1 MDDLIS
7 LGETLQQASS
17 ALVGDDLPDPDDS
30 RSSSGSSPV
39 IQLVVLGAPGAG
51 KSAVLN
57 TLIGHAVLPTAE
69 GGATRFPVLVDLQ
82 RDPNL
87 GVGSVRA
94 SLGPRANMRKP
105 SEVRQ
110 ALVADMAQAKSKSR
124 SRQEAHLV
132 LRSPIAPPM
141 RMADLPGVERSSDL
155 DGTLQDNV
163 ANQDA
168 IILVVVSA
176 TRVKDSLKL
185 LRVAHDIDRDGARS
199 IGVITQFERVVADKP
214 AAKLA
219 LELLQGQGAAM
230 AQDYPWVAVMGQP
243 LGDKDTDAPMD
254 EAWAGEQK
262 ALLSVMRALGVK
274 GMEGAMGRDALL
286 RMIARTMRRKMKEK
300 IPRIMAGLES
310 RSVDVE
316 SELLRLGESL
326 VSNLQGSRAVALEL
340 CRGFETRFIEN
351 LDGSEG
357 GGSQM
362 VEKFVG
368 TLPLRFRGLPLDEMF
383 NFDNV
388 KKVVAEA
395 DGYQPYVISPEKG
408 LRLLIKRSLNLAK
421 QPGLDC
427 VDEVHKILLDIVV
440 AAASTAPSLV
450 RFPPMKKELV
460 AIASAAL
467 DEYRAEAKVMVTA
480 LVDMERVFIPATHFI
495 EAEYKRQETLFKGM
509 SNARKSVT
517 RAGEGRFGSFMSSM
531 GRKKDAP
538 APPPPSASFSAA
550 ASQPQEPPREL
561 AGFLWKVSSKGGW
574 SKRWFALS
582 DKTARLYYV
591 KKPDEKT
598 PRGVIPLEDCIV
610 EDNLSPEEVPS
621 ASDLKSGSPS
631 AQSLSFKISNRTPYK
646 TVVKVHNS
654 LILRADSLAE
664 KQQWVQRLRSHTK
677 AFKEAPSPP
686 PEAAGGEGDDAGGA
700 DGERH
705 EGENGPGGVPPAPGL
720 QGGPG
725 GGVAGGGT
733 SGW

>member
-17 ALVGDDLPDPDDS
+17 ALVGDDLPDPEDS
-30 RSSSGSSPV
+30 RSSSASSSPV

-69 GGATRFPVLVDLQ
+69 GGATRFPILVDLQ

-87 GVGSVRA
+87 GAGSIRA

-110 ALVADMAQAKSKSR
+110 ALVADMGQAKSKSR
-124 SRQEAHLV
+124 NRQEAHLI
-132 LRSPIAPPM
+132 LRSPIAPPI
-141 RMADLPGVERSSDL
+141 RVTDLPGVERSSDL

-163 ANQDA
+163 ANQGA
-168 IILVVVSA
+168 IILVVIAA

-185 LRVAHDIDRDGARS
+185 LRLAHDIDRDGARS
-199 IGVITQFERVVADKP
+199 IGVITQFERVVTDKA

-230 AQDYPWVAVMGQP
+230 AQDYPWVPVLGQP
-243 LGDKDTDAPMD
+243 LGDADTDAPMD
-254 EAWAGEQK
+254 EAWQAEQK
-262 ALLSVMRALGVK
+262 ALASVMRALGVK
-274 GMEGAMGRDALL
+274 GMEGSMGRDALL
-286 RMIARTMRRKMKEK
+286 RMIARTMRRQMKEK

-326 VSNLQGSRAVALEL
+326 ISDLQGSRAVALEL
-340 CRGFETRFIEN
+340 CRGFETCFIEH
-351 LDGSEG
+351 LDGCEG

-495 EAEYKRQETLFKGM
+495 EAEYKRQETLFKEM
-509 SNARKSVT
+509 TNARKSAS
-517 RAGEGRFGSFMSSM
+517 RAGEGRFGSFML
-531 GRKKDAP
+531 GRKKEAP
-538 APPPPSASFSAA
+538 PPPPPSASFSAA
-550 ASQPQEPPREL
+550 AAAAPSQPQEPQREL

-582 DKTARLYYV
+582 DKTAR
-591 KKPDEKT
+591 
-598 PRGVIPLEDCIV
+598 
-610 EDNLSPEEVPS
+610 
-621 ASDLKSGSPS
+621 
-631 AQSLSFKISNRTPYK
+631 
-646 TVVKVHNS
+646 
-654 LILRADSLAE
+654 
-664 KQQWVQRLRSHTK
+664 
-677 AFKEAPSPP
+677 
-686 PEAAGGEGDDAGGA
+686 
-700 DGERH
+700 
-705 EGENGPGGVPPAPGL
+705 
-720 QGGPG
+720 
-725 GGVAGGGT
+725 
-733 SGW
+733 

>member
-30 RSSSGSSPV
+30 RSSSASSSPV
-39 IQLVVLGAPGAG
+39 IQLVVLGAP
-51 KSAVLN
+51 
-57 TLIGHAVLPTAE
+57 PTAE

-87 GVGSVRA
+87 GVGSIRA

-124 SRQEAHLV
+124 NRQEAHLI
-132 LRSPIAPPM
+132 LRSPIAGLSQDCLCSLFTLHLQLAFHTTSYHPSCFLLKPLHVSFPRPSM
-141 RMADLPGVERSSDL
+141 RMGVSPTLPPL
-155 DGTLQDNV
+155 QLQDNV
-163 ANQDA
+163 SNQEA
-168 IILVVVSA
+168 IILVVISA

-185 LRVAHDIDRDGARS
+185 LRLAHDIDRDGARS
-199 IGVITQFERVVADKP
+199 IGVITQFERVVSDKA

-230 AQDYPWVAVMGQP
+230 AQDYPWVPVLGQP
-243 LGDKDTDAPMD
+243 LGDANTDAPMD
-254 EAWAGEQK
+254 EAWQGEQK
-262 ALLSVMRALGVK
+262 ALASVMRALGVK
-274 GMEGAMGRDALL
+274 GMEGSMGRDALL
-286 RMIARTMRRKMKEK
+286 RMIARTMRSKMKEK
-300 IPRIMAGLES
+300 IPRIMAGLESCSVDVESELLRLGDSLISDTAGLSSWSQLLLFTHSFMPLSHTTISPPHSLES

-326 VSNLQGSRAVALEL
+326 ISDLQGSRAVALEL
-340 CRGFETRFIEN
+340 CRGFETRFIEH
-351 LDGSEG
+351 LDGCEG

-427 VDEVHKILLDIVV
+427 VDEVRNGSQGRLCERCDPGEMRCLPRSSSAIKRSLNLAKQPGLDCVDEVHKILLDIVV

-450 RFPPMKKELV
+450 RFPPMKKELVAIASAALDEYRAEAKVMEMVFIPALHTPFFPCFYLSIAAGCNRVSSVGRLVAIASAALDEYRAEAKVMVMALVDMERLV

-495 EAEYKRQETLFKGM
+495 EAEYKRQETLFKEM
-509 SNARKSVT
+509 TNARKSAS
-517 RAGEGRFGSFMSSM
+517 RAVR
-531 GRKKDAP
+531 
-538 APPPPSASFSAA
+538 
-550 ASQPQEPPREL
+550 
-561 AGFLWKVSSKGGW
+561 KGGW
-574 SKRWFALS
+574 ES
-582 DKTARLYYV
+582 Y
-591 KKPDEKT
+591 
-598 PRGVIPLEDCIV
+598 
-610 EDNLSPEEVPS
+610 EES
-621 ASDLKSGSPS
+621 
-631 AQSLSFKISNRTPYK
+631 R
-646 TVVKVHNS
+646 VHG
-654 LILRADSLAE
+654 
-664 KQQWVQRLRSHTK
+664 K
-677 AFKEAPSPP
+677 
-686 PEAAGGEGDDAGGA
+686 
-700 DGERH
+700 
-705 EGENGPGGVPPAPGL
+705 
-720 QGGPG
+720 
-725 GGVAGGGT
+725 
-733 SGW
+733 

>member
-1 MDDLIS
+1 MSSLQWFPSVSPFTPRATPRATPCATPCAGGKRYDDPIPDRLTTLLKFDQQTWHLLPPPLAS
-7 LGETLQQASS
+7 LQ
-17 ALVGDDLPDPDDS
+17 
-30 RSSSGSSPV
+30 
-39 IQLVVLGAPGAG
+39 GAG

-57 TLIGHAVLPTAE
+57 TLIGHAVLVSYCVGVVRRLRHLTPQLLSCHSDVSRVQSSSVQSDVRGMSRPALHRSATAMNPTAE
-69 GGATRFPVLVDLQ
+69 GGATRFPILVDLQ

-87 GVGSVRA
+87 GAGSIRA

-110 ALVADMAQAKSKSR
+110 ALVADMGQAKSKSR
-124 SRQEAHLV
+124 NRQEAHLI
-132 LRSPIAPPM
+132 LRSPIAPPI
-141 RMADLPGVERSSDL
+141 RVTDLPGVERSSDL

-163 ANQDA
+163 ANQGA
-168 IILVVVSA
+168 IILVVIAA

-185 LRVAHDIDRDGARS
+185 LRLAHDIDRDGARS
-199 IGVITQFERVVADKP
+199 IGVITQFERVVTDKA

-230 AQDYPWVAVMGQP
+230 AQDYPWVPVLGQP
-243 LGDKDTDAPMD
+243 LGDADTDAPMD
-254 EAWAGEQK
+254 EAWQAEQK
-262 ALLSVMRALGVK
+262 ALASVMRALGVK
-274 GMEGAMGRDALL
+274 GMEGSMGRDALL
-286 RMIARTMRRKMKEK
+286 RMIARTMRRQMKEK

-326 VSNLQGSRAVALEL
+326 ISDLQGSRAVALEL
-340 CRGFETRFIEN
+340 CRGFETCFIEH
-351 LDGSEG
+351 LDGCEG

-495 EAEYKRQETLFKGM
+495 EAEYKRQETLFKEM
-509 SNARKSVT
+509 TNARKSAS
-517 RAGEGRFGSFMSSM
+517 RAGEGRFGSFML
-531 GRKKDAP
+531 GRKKEAP
-538 APPPPSASFSAA
+538 PPPPPSASFSAA
-550 ASQPQEPPREL
+550 AAAAAPSQPQEPQREL

-582 DKTARLYYV
+582 DKTAR
-591 KKPDEKT
+591 
-598 PRGVIPLEDCIV
+598 
-610 EDNLSPEEVPS
+610 
-621 ASDLKSGSPS
+621 
-631 AQSLSFKISNRTPYK
+631 
-646 TVVKVHNS
+646 
-654 LILRADSLAE
+654 
-664 KQQWVQRLRSHTK
+664 
-677 AFKEAPSPP
+677 
-686 PEAAGGEGDDAGGA
+686 
-700 DGERH
+700 
-705 EGENGPGGVPPAPGL
+705 
-720 QGGPG
+720 
-725 GGVAGGGT
+725 
-733 SGW
+733 